1 MKTPRAKARGFMLM
15 KMTILRFAPG
25 AIHPQAK
32 ACGLLAFSIN
42 NNCLSSCTDPPRYG
56 QLQLIADL

>member
-15 KMTILRFAPG
+15 KMIILRFAPG

-32 ACGLLAFSIN
+32 AWGLLAFSIN
-42 NNCLSSCTDPPRYG
+42 PEIL
-56 QLQLIADL
+56 LK

>member
-15 KMTILRFAPG
+15 KMIILRLAPG

-32 ACGLLAFSIN
+32 AWRLMAFSIKIYN
-42 NNCLSSCTDPPRYG
+42 KRG
-56 QLQLIADL
+56 R

>member
-15 KMTILRFAPG
+15 KIIIFRFAPG

-32 ACGLLAFSIN
+32 AWGLLAFSIIVA
-42 NNCLSSCTDPPRYG
+42 CPVY
-56 QLQLIADL
+56 LIEK